1 MPTLPALPTLG
12 EVARE
17 NRWSWGPQ
25 PLEDDRFFRQL
36 REESRWREE
45 ENAKQRRHEEMLKE
59 MRQQH
64 IAEHAQRESEY
75 RARFGARDTNCL
87 YGRGPVGECP

>member
-1 MPTLPALPTLG
+1 MPTPPALPTLG

-17 NRWSWGPQ
+17 NRLSQEPYRPGGDEFFQQLQEEWRWG
-25 PLEDDRFFRQL
+25 ET
-36 REESRWREE
+36 EK
-45 ENAKQRRHEEMLKE
+45 AKQRRHEEMLKE

-87 YGRGPVGECP
+87 YGRGPVWECP